1 MDTGGL
7 LLVLSAPS
15 GCGKTTIV
23 SRVMQD
29 LPGLVFSVSHT
40 TRQPRPGEVDGV
52 HYHFVD
58 AAVFAAIRGKQPSGF
73 LEWAEVHGNMYGTS
87 VDEVDKHRRAGCD
100 VILDIDVQGA
110 AQVRRRV
117 KPVTIFIAP
126 PSLVELDRRLRG
138 RGTESE
144 ATIAVRLNNA
154 RKELACVSAYD
165 YLIVNDR
172 IEEAVES
179 LRGIIIAERCRQRR
193 TPSGQPVQ
201 WRGDGAEG

>member
-1 MDTGGL
+1 MDNGL

-23 SRVMQD
+23 KRMMEN
-29 LPGLVFSVSHT
+29 LPGLIFSVSHT
-40 TRQPRPGEVDGV
+40 TRQPRPGEVDGI

-58 AAVFAAIRGKQPSGF
+58 GAHFSAMRNRRPSGF

-87 VDEVDKHRRAGCD
+87 VEEVDKHQRAGHD
-100 VILDIDVQGA
+100 VMLDIDVQGA
-110 AQVRRRV
+110 AQVRQRAN
-117 KPVTIFIAP
+117 PVTIFIAP
-126 PSLVELDRRLRG
+126 PSLAELERRLRG

-154 RKELACVSAYD
+154 RKELACTGVYN

-172 IEEAVES
+172 LEDAVES
-179 LRGIIIAERCRQRR
+179 LRSIVIAERCRQRR
-193 TPSGQPVQ
+193 VLSGQLA
-201 WRGDGAEG
+201 WWGA